1 MHLSGDVIEVKRP
14 EDENNVEEKEQEE
27 EVDQHEIFN
36 GLKRKKLSWT

>member
-1 MHLSGDVIEVKRP
+1 MEGVDAKEEESSQEK
-14 EDENNVEEKEQEE
+14 NNVEEKEQEE